1 MTAEAQGES
10 PEDSESSSAD
20 VATDAR
26 AKEARIERIADMMR
40 DGEWKRGK
48 SGKALALELG
58 VAYQTIRRDSAE
70 ASRRVYAEVMA
81 DRDGIGAKVGVALS
95 KALEGAIANEDWKA
109 VAQLSKV
116 YADASGVSAPQKFE
130 ATVGAT
136 SPTEAAKLVR
146 EAFGAQAAPKTDGA
160 PEVP

>member
-1 MTAEAQGES
+1 MATEAVAENPGES
-10 PEDSESSSAD
+10 GGSSAV

-26 AKEARIERIADMMR
+26 AKESRIERIADMMR
-40 DGEWKRGK
+40 DGQWVRGK

-58 VAYQTIRRDSAE
+58 VTYQTIRLDAAE

-81 DRDGIGAKVGVALS
+81 DREGIGAKVGVALGT
-95 KALEGAIANEDWKA
+95 ALEGAIAKEDWKA

-130 ATVGAT
+130 GVVGTA
-136 SPTEAAKLVR
+136 SPADAARLIR
-146 EAFGAQAAPKTDGA
+146 EKFGQHASKREPDAG
-160 PEVP
+160 